1 MKGWLKLDNAA
12 KIFPSVTN
20 TRRHNIYRISF
31 ELRENVDKDILQK
44 ALEIV
49 IKRFDYFNVK
59 LKRGV
64 FWYYFD
70 RNKLKPKV
78 YEEKAFILEPYNPLD
93 TNGFLFRVLYYQKRI
108 SLEVFHALTDG
119 YGATQF
125 LKALVYTYLSLK
137 GYEIDSEGIILS
149 DHEVIKAEANDSF
162 QDFYRKDV
170 NQNRKETKACHLN
183 GEVYQDDW
191 LSVMEA
197 TIQESDIKNICNK
210 YDCSVTQLLT
220 ALIMKVAFSNKRMFD
235 NLKKPFQV
243 FIPVDLRKFFTSKSI
258 RNFSVCIRSK
268 VDLKNKI
275 SFEEILEIVKKDF
288 EEELKKENLLT
299 IIASNVKWEKMFIM
313 RIIPLF
319 IKEFALRIGYENGGS
334 APNSFCIS
342 NLGNISLPK
351 EMIGYVEKITFANG
365 STSQAPVNLGVTKYN
380 GEYHLTFSSTLVKRD
395 LQRDFLRLLASM
407 GAKIVLET
415 NELEV

>member
-1 MKGWLKLDNAA
+1 MKSWLRLDNAA

-20 TRRHNIYRISF
+20 ARRHNLFRISF
-31 ELRENVDKDILQK
+31 EMMELVDKDVLQS
-44 ALEIV
+44 ALESV
-49 IKRFDYFNVK
+49 IKRFSYFNVK

-70 RNKLKPKV
+70 ENKLKPQV

-108 SLEVFHALTDG
+108 TLEVFHALTDG

-125 LKALVYTYLSLK
+125 LKALVYTYLNMK
-137 GYEIDSEGIILS
+137 GYEIESEGMILS
-149 DHEVIKAEANDSF
+149 DHEVLTAEANDSF

-170 NQNRKETKACHLN
+170 DQNRKETKACHLD

-197 TIQESDIKNICNK
+197 TIKEGDIKNLCNK

-220 ALIMKVAFSNKRMFD
+220 ALIMKVALKNRRMFD

-243 FIPVDLRKFFTSKSI
+243 FIPVDLRRYFTSKSI
-258 RNFSVCIRSK
+258 RNFSICIRSK
-268 VDLKNKI
+268 IDLKNKI
-275 SFEEILEIVKKDF
+275 SFEEIIEIVKNDF
-288 EEELKKENLLT
+288 KEELQKDNLLT

-319 IKEFALRIGYENGGS
+319 IKEFALRIGYENGGG

-342 NLGNISLPK
+342 NLGNICLPK
-351 EMIGYVEKITFANG
+351 EMISHVEKITFANG
-365 STSQAPVNLGVTKYN
+365 SSSQAPVNLGVTKYN

-395 LQRDFLRLLASM
+395 LQRDLLRLLAEM